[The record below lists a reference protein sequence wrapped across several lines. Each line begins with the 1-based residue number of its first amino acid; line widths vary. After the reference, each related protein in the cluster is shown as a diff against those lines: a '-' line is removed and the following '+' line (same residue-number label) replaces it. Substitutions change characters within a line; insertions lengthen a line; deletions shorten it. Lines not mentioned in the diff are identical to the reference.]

1 MIDQGLWYAMPELVG
16 SRVRLE
22 PLRVE
27 HAEGY
32 LRATGSPEEAA
43 EIFRWQSPAGGA
55 LARPVTVQD
64 ARQHIMA
71 ALAGRARGERL
82 PYAQVD
88 AVTGEVAGTTSF
100 ADPDPGLR
108 SVTIGYTWLGQ
119 RWWGTGAN
127 VEAKLLMLA
136 FAFDILEAVR
146 VGLVTDVRNVRA
158 QRAIERLGAAR
169 EGVLRKH
176 RRRADGSWRD
186 TVVYSIVDDDWPG
199 VRDGLRERLA
209 RAVSGGQVGRTGPG
223 PDSAAGAGVQ

>member
-1 MIDQGLWYAMPELVG
+1 M
-16 SRVRLE
+16 
-22 PLRVE
+22 
-27 HAEGY
+27 
-32 LRATGSPEEAA
+32 
-43 EIFRWQSPAGGA
+43 
-55 LARPVTVQD
+55 
-64 ARQHIMA
+64 
-71 ALAGRARGERL
+71 

-108 SVTIGYTWLGQ
+108 TVTIGYTWLGQ

-136 FAFDILEAVR
+136 FAFDTLEAVR

-199 VRDGLRERLA
+199 VRDGLRGRLA
-209 RAVSGGQVGRTGPG
+209 RAVSAGQAGGTGPG
-223 PDSAAGAGVQ
+223 PDSTTGRAWSDWGASRRGAARQ

>member
-32 LRATGSPEEAA
+32 LR
-43 EIFRWQSPAGGA
+43 
-55 LARPVTVQD
+55 
-64 ARQHIMA
+64 
-71 ALAGRARGERL
+71 
-82 PYAQVD
+82 
-88 AVTGEVAGTTSF
+88 
-100 ADPDPGLR
+100 
-108 SVTIGYTWLGQ
+108 
-119 RWWGTGAN
+119 
-127 VEAKLLMLA
+127 
-136 FAFDILEAVR
+136 
-146 VGLVTDVRNVRA
+146 
-158 QRAIERLGAAR
+158 AAR

-199 VRDGLRERLA
+199 VRDGLRGRLA

-223 PDSAAGAGVQ
+223 PDSAAGAGVK